1 MRVFTADICNQGS
14 PQWWDCRRA
23 IPTGSV
29 FDQILTPVQGKPSTS
44 QKGLIARLC
53 AEVSHPADHAPHWLT
68 ERANRP
74 PNLAIE
80 EGTRREG
87 ESRAWLAMERCCH
100 VEQVGFCLADNG
112 LYGCS
117 PDGLIVADSGC
128 LDGALEMKNPTA
140 ETQAGYLLD
149 GRLPPEYRCQA
160 HGHLIVTG
168 LAKCVFLSYH
178 HDFPDKLVVE
188 ITRDEFTDRLEA
200 ELHAFCKRYL
210 DALTRLGLLKRWEFL
225 RHNTLSHFQET
236 P

>member
-1 MRVFTADICNQGS
+1 MITPDQANQGS
-14 PQWWDCRRA
+14 SEWWDLRRG
-23 IPTGSV
+23 IPTGSC
-29 FDQILTPVQGKPSTS
+29 FDSILTPVQCRPSTS

-53 AEVSHPADHAPHWLT
+53 AEVSHPADTAPHWLT
-68 ERANRP
+68 ERLNKP

-80 EGTRREG
+80 EGVRREG

-100 VEQVGFCLADNG
+100 VEQVGFCLSDDG

-117 PDGLIVADSGC
+117 PDGLIIADSGC
-128 LDGALEMKNPTA
+128 LDGVAELKNPTA

-149 GRLPPEYRCQA
+149 GRLPDCYKCQV

-168 LAKCVFLSYH
+168 LSKCVFLSYH

-188 ITRDEFTDRLEA
+188 VTRDEFTNRLEE
-200 ELHAFCKRYL
+200 ELHVFCRKYL

-225 RHNTLSHFQET
+225 RQNTLSHFQET
-236 P
+236 H